1 MPERL
6 KNSGFWTFRFLITP
20 KELEVWMVYV
30 IKDMGMTIKP
40 DSPDESAAELKD
52 IQAMTLAN
60 YRIFYN
66 GLVSPDAGEN
76 RSPFMRVWLTKDGFN
91 NSVFLQKQFW
101 FFDPPEENR
110 ISRDFFLELISPK
123 GYQVDDPDGKHYDY
137 YDIHEKEPL
146 AKKVFDELASPVKK
160 ITKPLFSER
169 FGKLV
174 SEYQI
179 RVSKQ
184 AWTDLGGSAFIR
196 TAGQAL
202 RMK

>member
-6 KNSGFWTFRFLITP
+6 KNSGFWKFRFLIAP
-20 KELEVWMVYV
+20 EELEAWMAYV

-40 DSPDESAAELKD
+40 DSPDECAADLKD

-76 RSPFMRVWLTKDGFN
+76 QSPFMRVWLTKEGFN
-91 NSVFLQKQFW
+91 NSVHLQKQFW
-101 FFDPPEENR
+101 FFDPPKENR

-137 YDIHEKEPL
+137 HDIHEKEPL
-146 AKKVFDELASPVKK
+146 AGMD
-160 ITKPLFSER
+160 
-169 FGKLV
+169 
-174 SEYQI
+174 
-179 RVSKQ
+179 
-184 AWTDLGGSAFIR
+184 GSQRECVHTRSGTGIEDKMIQNGDVLPMHR
-196 TAGQAL
+196 
-202 RMK
+202 K